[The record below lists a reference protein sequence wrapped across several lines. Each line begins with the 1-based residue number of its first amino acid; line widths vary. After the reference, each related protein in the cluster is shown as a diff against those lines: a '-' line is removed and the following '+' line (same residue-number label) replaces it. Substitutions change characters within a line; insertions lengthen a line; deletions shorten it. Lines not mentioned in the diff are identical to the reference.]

1 MGVIDEAVT
10 TGISLYDGDAAWM
23 GGADGRAGIRNGDED
38 RDLGENQRT
47 GLAEYSHVRSTESEG
62 GPRKERRLE

>member
-1 MGVIDEAVT
+1 MTVAAVK

-23 GGADGRAGIRNGDED
+23 GGGDGRAGIRNGDQD

-47 GLAEYSHVRSTESEG
+47 GLAEYWCVRSADSGRGT
-62 GPRKERRLE
+62 RKEDRLV